1 MNRQVGNVQLMQQM
15 NRLKVLDFIRRH
27 PDVSR
32 PCIAENTGLSL
43 ASITNTTSYLL
54 DLGLICESGVEK
66 VGRVGRK
73 SVLLRFCPTEYD
85 LICIY
90 LSKKYINIAYTD
102 LDGKTKDRIKIEA
115 DSFSLED
122 TMAELEDN
130 ILSLIKRHGKDRI
143 LGIGVAIAGLVLDDS
158 RFVLSSRL
166 KWNSFDIK
174 SALEKSTALPV
185 FVDNVSRIKAVHHFC
200 KKHSGSKDNM
210 IYVDT
215 ENGIGAVQFF
225 EGAISRSTLGEI
237 GHTTVER
244 NGEPCF
250 CGNHGCLEAMCSPQR
265 LASLYKSVSGKELSS
280 IAELDDLY
288 NRDDKDAVYAV
299 SECGRYLGIGL
310 SNLVNLF
317 NPSVMVIDTG
327 DFDACPSLLKE
338 AEQELLRRAYPAL
351 TQKLAITQTHETDEN
366 ITYSTAFNLCDRLF
380 DISYSKNIVE

>member
-1 MNRQVGNVQLMQQM
+1 MNKQVGNVQLMQQM

-54 DLGLICESGVEK
+54 DLGLIYESGVEK

-73 SVLLRFCPTEYD
+73 SVLLRFCATGYN

-90 LSKKYINIAYTD
+90 LSEKYINIAYTD
-102 LDGKTKDRIKIEA
+102 LEGKAKEKIKIE
-115 DSFSLED
+115 SESLSPEE
-122 TMAELEDN
+122 TLAELQEN
-130 ILSLIKRHGKDRI
+130 VLSLVKRYGREHI
-143 LGIGVAIAGLVLDDS
+143 LGIGVAISGLILDDS
-158 RFVLSSRL
+158 KFVLSSRL
-166 KWNSFDIK
+166 KLKSFDIK
-174 SALEKSTALPV
+174 KTLEKSTNLPV
-185 FVDNVSRIKAVHHFC
+185 FVDNVSLIKAVWYFC
-200 KKHSGSKDNM
+200 RKNSSAKDNM
-210 IYVDT
+210 LFVDM

-250 CGNHGCLEAMCSPQR
+250 CGNIGCLEAMCSPNR
-265 LASLYKSVSGKELSS
+265 LLSLYESVSEKKAAS
-280 IAELDDLY
+280 ITELDKLY
-288 NRDDKDAVYAV
+288 KNDNKDAVYAI

-310 SNLVNLF
+310 ANLVNLF
-317 NPSVMVIDTG
+317 NPSVMVINTG
-327 DFDACPSLLKE
+327 DFEGCPSLIKE
-338 AEQELLRRAYPAL
+338 AEQELHRRAYPSL
-351 TQKLAITQTHETDEN
+351 TKKLEIKQTQETEDN
-366 ITYSTAFNLCDRLF
+366 IIYGTAFNLCDRLF